1 MEQHPHK
8 LEDDPIL
15 EAIFEIRFT
24 SRTENVADL
33 LPGLLFQ
40 SLREKYPKLEALS
53 IFSVP
58 REIRE
63 ADPNFKYK
71 PTHRLLGDN
80 YAITTGEHVV
90 SLSCNKPYSGW
101 IKFRPV
107 IKETLSYL
115 KDTMLVDNVH
125 RFSMK
130 YVNLLIEDKIP
141 LQLGMIK
148 NKIVLGSHDLSST
161 LTNIR
166 TEIDKNDF
174 INIVQVVSGAT
185 ARVKTG
191 QEIKGLILE
200 IDTIYNK
207 QFKDFWID
215 IDELLDSAHTTEKS
229 IFFDILTEETI
240 KKLKPVW
247 EKQ

>member
-1 MEQHPHK
+1 M
-8 LEDDPIL
+8 
-15 EAIFEIRFT
+15 
-24 SRTENVADL
+24 
-33 LPGLLFQ
+33 
-40 SLREKYPKLEALS
+40 EALS
-53 IFSVP
+53 ISNIP

-90 SLSCNKPYSGW
+90 SLSCNMPYSGW
-101 IKFRPV
+101 ENFRSV
-107 IKETLSYL
+107 IKETLNHL
-115 KDTMLVDNVH
+115 KGTMLVDDVH

-130 YVNLLIEDKIP
+130 YVNLLKEDKVS

-148 NKIVLGSHDLSST
+148 NKIVLGSYDLSNT

-166 TEIDKNDF
+166 TEIKKNDF

-191 QEIKGLILE
+191 KEINGLILE
-200 IDTIYNK
+200 IDTINTK
-207 QFKDFWID
+207 LFKDFWID
-215 IDELLDSAHTTEKS
+215 IDELLESAHTTEKS
-229 IFFDILTEETI
+229 IFFDMLTEDTI
-240 KKLKPVW
+240 EKLKPVW
-247 EKQ
+247 E